1 MSDIATVSNPYHV
14 ASALLRD
21 SLDNRQ
27 AMAEDLKE
35 KIPEIVRTLVESAL
49 GVWKEQDVINKK
61 GEKVGVRVYQSAPD
75 VKALSALMRLANY
88 EPEEIGKILLD
99 MNRSAA
105 IQADIAADLAK
116 ERAQNLRSQTL
127 LNDSNAAA
135 FKAAFVVEED
145 VQGAA
150 LSVFSAVV
158 GYIQS
163 IPVEVMRDEVAVSQS
178 SYQEWQ
184 MKIADIGKEAYA
196 QYVLPKDGDEA
207 IDGEFTEDEEDSE
220 EGDDE

>member
-14 ASALLRD
+14 ASALLRE
-21 SLDNRQ
+21 SLNNRQ
-27 AMAEDLKE
+27 SMAEDLKE
-35 KIPEIVRTLVESAL
+35 KIPAIIAALVESAL
-49 GVWKEQDVINKK
+49 GMYVERVEITRK
-61 GEKVGVRVYQSAPD
+61 GEAKVKVYQLAPD
-75 VKALSALMRLANY
+75 VKAINAIMRLANY
-88 EPEEIGKILLD
+88 EPEEVGKILLD

-105 IQADIAADLAK
+105 LQADITADLAK

-135 FKAAFVVEED
+135 FKAAFVVEDD

-163 IPVEVMRDEVAVSQS
+163 IPVEVMREEVVASQS

-184 MKIADIGKEAYA
+184 VKIADIGKEAYEK
-196 QYVLPKDGDEA
+196 YVLPKDGDEA
-207 IDGEFTEDEEDSE
+207 IDGEFTEDEDDSE
-220 EGDDE
+220 EDEE